1 MENNDIMING
11 GENEAEMLPPI
22 DPADSEKVA
31 ECIVKVLDAKKAR
44 DIKLLHV
51 EERTSIADYF
61 VICSATSRTQIKS
74 LVDEVEYKL
83 GLRGVK
89 ADHIEGRESGW
100 MLIDFSSVILHV
112 FSTDAREFYKL
123 DKLYA
128 DASEKDISALVTE
141 D

>member
-1 MENNDIMING
+1 MEDNEIIIN
-11 GENEAEMLPPI
+11 ESESAAEKLPKI
-22 DPADSEKVA
+22 DPTDSEAIAKY
-31 ECIVKVLDAKKAR
+31 IVKVLDSKKAR

-51 EERTSIADYF
+51 EDRTSIADYF

-89 ADHIEGRESGW
+89 ADHTEGRESGW
-100 MLIDFSSVILHV
+100 MLLDFSTVILHV

-123 DKLYA
+123 DRLYA
-128 DASEKDISALVTE
+128 DAKETDISALVTE